1 MQELVDATL
10 LKKVETSIERN
21 KSLQM
26 LDIDIEDGGV
36 MDTVFKGARGNI
48 SLKKLAMCRHHLH
61 SDKEH
66 LKAAAA
72 ELRHV
77 RPQLELCVL
86 T

>member
-10 LKKVETSIERN
+10 LNKVETSIERN

-26 LDIDIEDGGV
+26 LYVAIGHDCVEDAV
-36 MDTVFKGARGNI
+36 LKGARGNT
-48 SLKKLAMCRHHLH
+48 SLKKLTISDY

-72 ELRHV
+72 ELRQV
-77 RPQLELCVL
+77 RPQLELCNY
-86 T
+86 